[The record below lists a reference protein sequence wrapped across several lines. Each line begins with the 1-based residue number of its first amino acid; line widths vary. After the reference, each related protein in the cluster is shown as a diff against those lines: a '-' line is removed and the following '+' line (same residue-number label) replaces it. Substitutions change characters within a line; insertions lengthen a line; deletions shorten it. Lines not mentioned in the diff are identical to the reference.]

1 MKLLTQKSKIMADIK
16 FRTKAVGLN
25 PTKTLVKAR
34 NFEIIVDEPQDLG
47 GNDEGP
53 NPVEYVLAAYA
64 GCLNVM
70 GHLIAKEMGFTLNGL
85 KIDLA
90 GSLNPARLFGQSY
103 EDRAGYKEIQVTL
116 KPECDI
122 DDETLDKWQA
132 AILDRCPVG
141 DNLKNSTEIIVDL
154 KKTNSVEV

>member
-16 FRTKAVGLN
+16 FRTKAEGLN